1 MIKVSTDS
9 LPSWNEGPAKTAII
23 EFVTAVCDE
32 NGIDYVKPE
41 NRIATFDNDGTLWVE
56 YPIHTQVLFAI
67 DRVKVLA
74 EKHPEWKSKPSFKA
88 LFDGDMEAIA
98 ARGSKGNVEII
109 VASHAGMTGDEFEQ
123 EVSEWFE
130 TSRNTYFDRLYKECI
145 YQPQLELLA
154 YLRANDFK
162 TFIISGSGI
171 QFMRPMTRQA
181 YGIPRWQVVGSS
193 LVSEFKIK
201 DGKTDVFR
209 ESKIDIVD
217 DKECKPV
224 DIYEHIGVR
233 PIFAFGNSDADIAM
247 MQYTMGGK
255 GRRMGLFVHHTDAER
270 EYIYDRKSH
279 VGRLDKALD
288 EAKANGWI
296 IVDMKNDWNTIFP
309 PK

>member
-171 QFMRPMTRQA
+171 QFMRPMTWQA